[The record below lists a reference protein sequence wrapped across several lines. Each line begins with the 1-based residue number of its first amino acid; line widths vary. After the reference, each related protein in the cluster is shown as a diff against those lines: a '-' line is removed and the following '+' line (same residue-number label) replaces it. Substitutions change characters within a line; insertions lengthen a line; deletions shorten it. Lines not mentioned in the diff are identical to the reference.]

1 MIDLINSNILFGSII
16 LSKIN
21 SLKVKKFINIT
32 TNWENY
38 NGKLNNPFNLYS
50 ATKIAFKNIVHY
62 FQLKN
67 KKIKFYNIYLS
78 DTFGYMDNRK
88 KIIPSMI
95 KAFKENKKINL
106 ISANYY
112 LNILNVQDFVNVIS
126 IIIKKNIKQG
136 NYNLVNNK
144 YIILK
149 KIVEKLKEKKEFK
162 VRYISNKLIKEKI
175 FKFKNNI
182 QWQPK
187 KSNINNLIELFQ
199 N

>member
-1 MIDLINSNILFGSII
+1 
-16 LSKIN
+16 
-21 SLKVKKFINIT
+21 
-32 TNWENY
+32 
-38 NGKLNNPFNLYS
+38 
-50 ATKIAFKNIVHY
+50 
-62 FQLKN
+62 
-67 KKIKFYNIYLS
+67 
-78 DTFGYMDNRK
+78 
-88 KIIPSMI
+88 MI

-106 ISANYY
+106 ISENYY
-112 LNILNVQDFVNVIS
+112 LNILNVQDFVNAIR

-136 NYNLVNNK
+136 NYNLINNK

-182 QWQPK
+182 QWKPK